1 MDGRRV
7 TTLQGLL
14 KFAIEQGQCQDSG
27 GGTYDEMDHE
37 RKAFLENAFKSMTID
52 VMEELS
58 QAISVLEDNST
69 SNAQKSN
76 ALNLIRDHIDNIDF
90 ANSFVKLGGTN
101 ILIECLKS
109 HDENVRIAAIN
120 IVAEMS
126 QNNAFCQKHFLEHN
140 ILKLLITYLN
150 DNEDLVSSS
159 LYAISALVRG
169 FEPGAAE
176 LIAIGGLELVVNCLN
191 TSFTRAFIKAC
202 FLISTLSTEYML
214 VRVIFLLLDEFVK
227 LGAFEKLANFLEVI
241 TDFDVKMEALLR
253 AMAEL
258 SQSKKFKPDEEL
270 KGHIIKTLHDIISQ
284 NEKLPQC
291 EEIVEYSNTLLDK
304 LI

>member
-109 HDENVRIAAIN
+109 HDKNVRIAAIN

-176 LIAIGGLELVVNCLN
+176 LIEIGGLELVVNCLN

-214 VRVIFLLLDEFVK
+214 VRDEFVK